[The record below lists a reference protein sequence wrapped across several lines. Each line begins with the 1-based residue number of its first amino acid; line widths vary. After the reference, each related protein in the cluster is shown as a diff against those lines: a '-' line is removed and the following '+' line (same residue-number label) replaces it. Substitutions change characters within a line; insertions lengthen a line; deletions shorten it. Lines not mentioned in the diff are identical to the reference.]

1 MNSVTCVYSL
11 GYMKTYWWVFS
22 RRVNIDLRPGIEIQ
36 CAFLL
41 RVMLLYGLQCQVSST
56 LYTLFTE
63 ALFISFKSLLQ
74 LLIKLMP
81 TLYTHALHIKHS
93 RSFEEKGSIAA
104 TSMSFNPLDSAPA
117 YKILGIH
124 TILHP
129 LKSYPLDLMQ
139 LQ

>member
-1 MNSVTCVYSL
+1 MNSVTCVYSF
-11 GYMKTYWWVFS
+11 GYMKTYWWVLVGEAIFIFEL
-22 RRVNIDLRPGIEIQ
+22 VLKLNVPV
-36 CAFLL
+36 LL
-41 RVMLLYGLQCQVSST
+41 RVMLLYGLQCQGSSA

-104 TSMSFNPLDSAPA
+104 TSMSFNPLDSA